1 MKRRICIFCETWES
15 GGIESFL
22 HNALLHMDRGGL
34 EIDLVAA
41 ELRESVFT
49 QRLRDAG
56 VRFTELSGK
65 TCRLRENYRLFGR
78 LLAERRYD
86 VLHLNIYQGMSL
98 YYAELA
104 ARAGVPVRIA
114 HSHNTALRKSL
125 TRPAKRLLH
134 KLCRDRYTAGATAL
148 WACSRAAAD
157 FMFSKREL
165 ERRGYTFIPNGIDA
179 ERFRF
184 RPEARERVR
193 KELGLDGKFVIGNI
207 GRLCRQKNQTFL
219 LDVLAETLK
228 TRPESALLLVGE
240 GEDRAA
246 LAEKSKR
253 LHIERNV
260 FFYGV
265 SDRVEELLFAMDVF
279 AFPSLFE
286 GLGIVAVEA
295 QCAGLTVVCS
305 EHVPEEARISPAL
318 QSHSLTEGAEGWS
331 HALLAAGRPDAE
343 TAARAVRE
351 TGFDIADAAKMLERH
366 YLE

>member
-22 HNALLHMDRGGL
+22 HNALLHMDRSGL
-34 EIDLVAA
+34 EIDLVVA

-49 QRLRDAG
+49 QGLRDAG
-56 VRFTELSGK
+56 ICFTELSGK
-65 TCRLRENYRLFGR
+65 TFRLRENYRRFGR

-104 ARAGVPVRIA
+104 ARTGVPIRIA

-125 TRPAKRLLH
+125 TRPGKRLLH
-134 KLCRDRYTAGATAL
+134 ELYRDCYTADATAL
-148 WACSRAAAD
+148 WASSKAAAD

-165 ERRGYTFIPNGIDA
+165 ERCGYTFIPNGIDV

-184 RPEARERVR
+184 RPEVRERVR
-193 KELGLDGKFVIGNI
+193 KELGLDGKFVIGNV
-207 GRLCRQKNQTFL
+207 GRMCRQKNQTFL
-219 LDVLAETLK
+219 LDVLAEVLK
-228 TRPESALLLVGE
+228 IRPESVLLLAGA
-240 GEDRAA
+240 GEDQAA
-246 LAEKSKR
+246 LEEKARR
-253 LHIERNV
+253 LHIECNV
-260 FFYGV
+260 IFYGV
-265 SDRVEELLFAMDVF
+265 SNRVEELFWAMDAF

-295 QCAGLTVVCS
+295 QCAGLPVVCS
-305 EHVPEEARISPAL
+305 EHVPEEARVSPAL
-318 QSHSLTEGAEGWS
+318 QSHSLTEGTKGWS
-331 HALLAAGRPDAE
+331 RALLAAGRPDAE
-343 TAARAVRE
+343 AAARAVRE
-351 TGFDIADAAKMLERH
+351 TGFDIADAAKMLERY